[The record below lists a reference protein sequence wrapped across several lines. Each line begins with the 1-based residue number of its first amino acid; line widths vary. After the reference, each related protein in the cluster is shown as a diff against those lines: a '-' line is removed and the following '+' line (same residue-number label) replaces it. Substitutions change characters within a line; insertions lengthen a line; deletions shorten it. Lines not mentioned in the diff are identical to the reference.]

1 MFLVDSNPLPF
12 PTPPV
17 KHKIAFPPFSPF
29 SSELS
34 EIKDTLTAVSKE
46 LKIPQQD
53 VSTSAVN

>member
-17 KHKIAFPPFSPF
+17 KHKIASPPFSPF

-34 EIKDTLTAVSKE
+34 EIKDMLTTVSKE